1 MAAHKRIISTALRQ
15 RNEALQKAQNA
26 RNALSK
32 AKWETA
38 QSDRAVRHLERLLTK
53 WQNTAIK
60 YRIAFGVAVLAAV
73 LVAVFK

>member
-15 RNEALQKAQNA
+15 RNEALRKAQRA
-26 RNALSK
+26 RNDIAT
-32 AKWETA
+32 AKWETE
-38 QSDRAVRHLERLLTK
+38 QSDRAVRHLERLLIK
-53 WQNTAIK
+53 WQTTAIK